1 MWVPDQA
8 HSMEREWAARNL
20 GLDKTCGLIL
30 PSAGGGVFVGKL
42 DMAVQP
48 RIALAAWLLDRPVR
62 CEYTRPESMAA
73 TTKRHASRVTARA
86 GCDRDGKLTALVFDG
101 AFDTG
106 AYASWGPTV
115 ADRVPVHCSGP
126 YRVPDVLA
134 RSGRSEEHKSGLQSL

>member
-1 MWVPDQA
+1 MRISDWSSDVCSSD
-8 HSMEREWAARNL
+8 L
-20 GLDKTCGLIL
+20 
-30 PSAGGGVFVGKL
+30 GGGFGGKL
-42 DMAVQP
+42 DISVQP
-48 RIALAAWLLDRPVR
+48 LIALAAWLLDRPVR

-115 ADRVPVHCSGP
+115 ADRVPVHCS
-126 YRVPDVLA
+126 
-134 RSGRSEEHKSGLQSL
+134 RSEESRVGKEGVSPCRSRGEPSHLKKK

>member
-1 MWVPDQA
+1 
-8 HSMEREWAARNL
+8 
-20 GLDKTCGLIL
+20 
-30 PSAGGGVFVGKL
+30 
-42 DMAVQP
+42 
-48 RIALAAWLLDRPVR
+48 
-62 CEYTRPESMAA
+62 MAA

-115 ADRVPVHCSGP
+115 ADRVPVPCSGP

-134 RSGRSEEHKSGLQSL
+134 RSVGRFPNAPPAGAFRGFGACGRGACGGRGCRDGERSGGR